1 MSNIKEVRVPD
12 IGNFPEVDVI
22 EVLVKEGD
30 VVKVEDSLLTLE
42 SDKSTMDI
50 PAPFGGTVKSVRV
63 KAGEKVAEGSLI
75 LTLEVAEEAT
85 VQVAVP
91 APAVPVPAP
100 VAPIPVPQ
108 AEEVSKTLVSPQAQ
122 TPPAP
127 LVRGELVAMSGGK
140 VHASPSVRAF
150 ARELGVDLTLVNG
163 SGPKRRILKEDVQAF
178 VKAELA
184 RPRGGAAGGLNLG
197 LPVMP
202 TVDFAKFGEV
212 EFKPL
217 SKIKKISGANLHRN
231 WVAAPHVTQFEEVDI
246 TELEAFRKGMQEEA
260 AKQGVKLT
268 LLPFLMKALVA
279 GLKAY
284 PEFNS
289 SLAADGE
296 NLVLKKYFHVGFAAD
311 TPDGL
316 VVPVIRDVDQKGLL
330 DIARE
335 LATLSAKARE
345 KKITP
350 TEMQGGSMSIS
361 SLGGIG
367 GTYFTP
373 ILNLPEVA
381 ILGVSR
387 STIKPVWNGTEFV
400 PRLMLPLSLS
410 YDHRVIDG
418 ALGARMTTF
427 LSAVLSDVRRMLL

>member
-22 EVLVKEGD
+22 EILVKVGD
-30 VVKVEDSLLTLE
+30 VVKAEDSLVTLE
-42 SDKSTMDI
+42 SDKATMDI
-50 PAPFGGTVKSVRV
+50 PAPFAGKVKAIRL
-63 KAGEKVAEGSLI
+63 KAGEKAAEGTLI
-75 LTLEVAEEAT
+75 LTMEVAENVSET
-85 VQVAVP
+85 PVAASTP
-91 APAVPVPAP
+91 APEAPVPPAVMDSKAAPVVAAPAP
-100 VAPIPVPQ
+100 VVP
-108 AEEVSKTLVSPQAQ
+108 AATGIEPSTG
-122 TPPAP
+122 
-127 LVRGELVAMSGGK
+127 R

-150 ARELGVDLTLVNG
+150 ARELGVDLALVNG
-163 SGPKRRILKEDVQAF
+163 SGAKRRILREDVQAF
-178 VKAELA
+178 VKAEMA
-184 RPRGGAAGGLNLG
+184 KPRGAAAGGLSLG
-197 LPVMP
+197 LAAMP
-202 TVDFAKFGEV
+202 AVDFSKYGAVEV
-212 EFKPL
+212 KPL

-231 WVAAPHVTQFEEVDI
+231 WVTAPHVTQFEEVDI
-246 TELEAFRKGMQEEA
+246 TDLEAFRKSMLDEA
-260 AKQGVKLT
+260 GKQGVKLT
-268 LLPFLMKALVA
+268 LLPFLMKAVVA

-284 PEFNS
+284 PEFNA

-296 NLVLKKYFHVGFAAD
+296 SLVLKQYFHIGFAAD

-330 DIARE
+330 EIARE
-335 LATLSAKARE
+335 LGTLSAKARE
-345 KKITP
+345 KKISP
-350 TEMQGGSMSIS
+350 AEMQGGSMSIS

-387 STIKPVWNGTEFV
+387 STMKPVWNGKEFV

-418 ALGARMTTF
+418 ALGARLTSF
-427 LSAVLSDVRRMLL
+427 LSGVLGDVRRLLL

>member
-1 MSNIKEVRVPD
+1 MSNIKEIRVPD
-12 IGNFPEVDVI
+12 IGNFAEVDVV

-30 VVKVEDSLLTLE
+30 VVKAEDSLLTLE
-42 SDKSTMDI
+42 SEKSTMDI
-50 PAPFGGTVKSVRV
+50 PAPFGGTVMAVRI
-63 KAGEKVAEGSLI
+63 KAGDKVAEGSLI
-75 LTLEVAEEAT
+75 LTLEVAAGAP
-85 VQVAVP
+85 VVAPAAAAAPASLPVAEVKAAPQP
-91 APAVPVPAP
+91 AP
-100 VAPIPVPQ
+100 
-108 AEEVSKTLVSPQAQ
+108 

-127 LVRGELVAMSGGK
+127 LVRGEMAVPESRGTI
-140 VHASPSVRAF
+140 HASPSVRAF
-150 ARELGVDLTLVNG
+150 ARELGVDLSLVNG

-184 RPRGGAAGGLNLG
+184 KPRGGVSGGLNLG
-197 LPVMP
+197 LSAMP
-202 TVDFAKFGEV
+202 AVDFAKFGAV
-212 EFKPL
+212 EIKPL

-231 WVAAPHVTQFEEVDI
+231 WVSAPHVTQFEEVDI
-246 TELEAFRKGMQEEA
+246 TDLEAFRKGMLDEA

-296 NLVLKKYFHVGFAAD
+296 SLVMKKYCHLGFAAD

-330 DIARE
+330 EIALE

-345 KKITP
+345 KKISP
-350 TEMQGGSMSIS
+350 AEMQGGSMSIS

-373 ILNLPEVA
+373 ILNSPEVA

-387 STIKPVWNGTEFV
+387 STIKPVWNGKEFT

-418 ALGARMTTF
+418 ALGARMTSF
-427 LSAVLSDVRRMLL
+427 LSTVLSDVRRMLL

>member
-22 EVLVKEGD
+22 EILVKEGD
-30 VVKVEDSLLTLE
+30 VVKAEDSLVTLE
-42 SDKSTMDI
+42 SDKATMDI
-50 PAPFGGTVKSVRV
+50 PAPFAGKVKAVRL
-63 KAGEKVAEGSLI
+63 KAGEKAAEGTLILTMEVAEGGASQPAAP
-75 LTLEVAEEAT
+75 VSPAEEETKKA
-85 VQVAVP
+85 AP
-91 APAVPVPAP
+91 APAAPQISPAVQP
-100 VAPIPVPQ
+100 
-108 AEEVSKTLVSPQAQ
+108 
-122 TPPAP
+122 PPAP
-127 LVRGELVAMSGGK
+127 LVRGEQAAESGGR

-150 ARELGVDLTLVNG
+150 ARELGVDLSLVNG
-163 SGPKRRILKEDVQAF
+163 SGAKRRILKEDVQAF

-184 RPRGGAAGGLNLG
+184 RPRGGAGSGLSLG
-197 LPVMP
+197 LAAMP
-202 TVDFAKFGEV
+202 AVDFAKFGPV
-212 EFKPL
+212 EIKPL
-217 SKIKKISGANLHRN
+217 SKIRKISGANLHRN

-246 TELEAFRKGMQEEA
+246 TELEAFRRSMLDEA
-260 AKQGVKLT
+260 GKQGVKLT
-268 LLPFLMKALVA
+268 LLPFLMKAVAA

-296 NLVLKKYFHVGFAAD
+296 SLVLKQYFHIGFAAD

-335 LATLSAKARE
+335 LGALSAKARE
-345 KKITP
+345 KKISP
-350 TEMQGGSMSIS
+350 AEMQGGSMSIS

-387 STIKPVWNGTEFV
+387 SSMKPVWNGKEFV

-418 ALGARMTTF
+418 AQGARMTSF
-427 LSAVLSDVRRMLL
+427 LSAALSDVRRLLL

>member
-22 EVLVKEGD
+22 EILVKVGD
-30 VVKVEDSLLTLE
+30 VVKAEDSLVTLE
-42 SDKSTMDI
+42 SDKATMDI
-50 PAPFGGTVKSVRV
+50 PAPFAGKVKAIRL
-63 KAGEKVAEGSLI
+63 KAGEKAAEGTLI
-75 LTLEVAEEAT
+75 LTMEVEESVSASTSRCSCSRAGCASSPACGRKQAGSLLPLRRLLRLSLQALEPST
-85 VQVAVP
+85 
-91 APAVPVPAP
+91 
-100 VAPIPVPQ
+100 
-108 AEEVSKTLVSPQAQ
+108 
-122 TPPAP
+122 
-127 LVRGELVAMSGGK
+127 GK

-150 ARELGVDLTLVNG
+150 ARELGVNLALVNG
-163 SGPKRRILKEDVQAF
+163 SGAKRRILKEDVQAF

-184 RPRGGAAGGLNLG
+184 KPRGAAAGGLSLG
-197 LPVMP
+197 LAAMP
-202 TVDFAKFGEV
+202 AVDFSKYGEV
-212 EFKPL
+212 EVKAL

-231 WVAAPHVTQFEEVDI
+231 WVAAPHITQFEEVDI
-246 TELEAFRKGMQEEA
+246 TDLEAFRKSMLDEA

-279 GLKAY
+279 GMKAF
-284 PEFNS
+284 PEFNA

-296 NLVLKKYFHVGFAAD
+296 SLVLKKYFHFGFAAD

-330 DIARE
+330 EIARE
-335 LATLSAKARE
+335 LAVLSAKARE

-350 TEMQGGSMSIS
+350 GEMQGGCFTIS

-373 ILNLPEVA
+373 IINLPEVA

-387 STIKPVWNGTEFV
+387 STMKPVWNGKEFV

-418 ALGARMTTF
+418 ALGARLTSY
-427 LSAVLSDVRRMLL
+427 LSSVLGDVRRLLL

>member
-1 MSNIKEVRVPD
+1 VSNIKEVRVPD

-22 EVLVKEGD
+22 EILVKEGD
-30 VVKVEDSLLTLE
+30 VVKAEDSLVTLE
-42 SDKSTMDI
+42 SDKATMDI
-50 PAPFGGTVKSVRV
+50 PAPFAGKVKAVRL
-63 KAGEKVAEGSLI
+63 KAGEKAAEGTLILTMEVAEGVASQP
-75 LTLEVAEEAT
+75 VAPVSPAEEETKKA
-85 VQVAVP
+85 AP
-91 APAVPVPAP
+91 APAAP
-100 VAPIPVPQ
+100 Q
-108 AEEVSKTLVSPQAQ
+108 VSPAVQP
-122 TPPAP
+122 PPAP
-127 LVRGELVAMSGGK
+127 LVRGEQAAESGGR

-150 ARELGVDLTLVNG
+150 ARELGVDLSLVNG
-163 SGPKRRILKEDVQAF
+163 SGTKRRILREDVQAF

-184 RPRGGAAGGLNLG
+184 RPRGAAAGGLSLG
-197 LPVMP
+197 LAAMP
-202 TVDFAKFGEV
+202 AVDFAKFGPV
-212 EFKPL
+212 EIKPL
-217 SKIKKISGANLHRN
+217 SKIRKISGANLHRN

-246 TELEAFRKGMQEEA
+246 TELEAFRKSMLDEA
-260 AKQGVKLT
+260 GKQGVKLT
-268 LLPFLMKALVA
+268 LLPFLMKAVAA

-296 NLVLKKYFHVGFAAD
+296 SLVLKQYVHIGFAAD

-335 LATLSAKARE
+335 LGTLSAKARE
-345 KKITP
+345 KKISP
-350 TEMQGGSMSIS
+350 AEMQGGSMSIS

-387 STIKPVWNGTEFV
+387 SSMKPVWNGKEFV

-418 ALGARMTTF
+418 AQGARMTSF
-427 LSAVLSDVRRMLL
+427 LSAVLSDVRRLLL

>member
-30 VVKVEDSLLTLE
+30 VVKVEDSLVTLE
-42 SDKSTMDI
+42 SDKATMDI
-50 PAPFGGTVKSVRV
+50 PAPFAGKVKTVRL
-63 KAGEKVAEGSLI
+63 KAGEKAAEGTLI
-75 LTLEVAEEAT
+75 LTMEAEESVSAAPVAAPASPAPVSPSPQPVAEARL
-85 VQVAVP
+85 VPVAAPVAVP
-91 APAVPVPAP
+91 APTPVSSAIETS
-100 VAPIPVPQ
+100 A
-108 AEEVSKTLVSPQAQ
+108 
-122 TPPAP
+122 
-127 LVRGELVAMSGGK
+127 GK
-140 VHASPSVRAF
+140 VHAGPSVRAF
-150 ARELGVDLTLVNG
+150 ARELGVDLSLVNG

-178 VKAELA
+178 VKAELSK
-184 RPRGGAAGGLNLG
+184 PRGATAGGLSLG
-197 LPVMP
+197 LAAMP
-202 TVDFAKFGEV
+202 AVDFTKFGPVEV
-212 EFKPL
+212 KPL

-296 NLVLKKYFHVGFAAD
+296 SLVLKQYFHVGFAAD

-335 LATLSAKARE
+335 LGTLSAKARE
-345 KKITP
+345 KKISP
-350 TEMQGGSMSIS
+350 AEMQGGSMSIS

-387 STIKPVWNGTEFV
+387 STIKPVWNGKEFV

-418 ALGARMTTF
+418 ALGARMTSF
-427 LSAVLSDVRRMLL
+427 LSMVLSDVRRLLL